1 MDKTKIEWADAS
13 LNPVRAR
20 HRETGKIGWF
30 CTHASP
36 GCGDSTGGGCYAE
49 AINRRLGTG
58 IDYQAQNVSKVEM
71 YLDEKILAS
80 PLRWARGRRIFWNS
94 MSDTFGDFV
103 PDTWIDRMFAVCAL
117 TPQHQHLFL
126 TKRAERMRDYLSY
139 QNYRSPSMPDTVCE
153 VIGNISGLDPRKT
166 CDSDKPGWPLSNVW
180 LGVSVED
187 QRRADERIP
196 LLLETP
202 AAVRWISAE
211 PLLGP
216 VSLNGGRGWL
226 YGYEENGIDMT
237 RPVGERVGACIGRT
251 PPLDWVVCGGES
263 GPGARLFSID
273 WARSIIA
280 QCREAG
286 VPCFI
291 KQLGAR
297 PTADDPAK
305 FGNRM
310 MHDRKGGDISEW
322 PEDLRIREY
331 PKSRDG

>member
-126 TKRAERMRDYLSY
+126 TKRAERMRDYINAARAGDRDIEGRAFSIPLADHWRTATIIR
-139 QNYRSPSMPDTVCE
+139 NTIV
-153 VIGNISGLDPRKT
+153 SGFK
-166 CDSDKPGWPLSNVW
+166 NVW
-180 LGVSVED
+180 AGISVED
-187 QRRADERIP
+187 QRRYDERAVA
-196 LLLETP
+196 LRDTP
-202 AAVRWISAE
+202 AAVRWISYE
-211 PLLGP
+211 PALGP
-216 VSLNGGRGWL
+216 VEMELNWAGHK
-226 YGYEENGIDMT
+226 I
-237 RPVGERVGACIGRT
+237 
-251 PPLDWVVCGGES
+251 DWVVCGGES

-291 KQLGAR
+291 KQLGAK
-297 PTADDPAK
+297 PYWQEDATALLPL
-305 FGNRM
+305 
-310 MHDRKGGDISEW
+310 HDRKGGNPVEW
-322 PEDLRIREY
+322 PEDLRVREY
-331 PKSRDG
+331 PEPRDV